1 MISFILCFGFS
12 FSSYASNLVNDSSI
26 IQDYY
31 SIDSSMPYLQNTTVV
46 SMYSSS
52 GGVSSNVLWPS
63 GYNLFTTNIGSYWDN
78 NKFSSFLSFPL
89 ALSITE
95 DTTNITYNLSS
106 YDFMAFPNYNSNG
119 MYYFYFYSDSD
130 CVFMDGSVYSESPI
144 NYALFYVSWG
154 TLNYLALSGGT
165 ASCYGSVNEAS
176 SNGFYVCP
184 VLSRLSYRWYPVF
197 CTMPIYQ
204 PSSDGFSGFTS
215 IDNFDFSSMDDY
227 YNFNYQITGNYFVDP
242 NAPEPVLPSQDKYN
256 LKFKVTSFYAADDYE
271 KFYENFRFNWNTYTL
286 DHPESYYFCSNYNV
300 VYQDDTMNQPVTFY
314 YGSNDYP
321 GQIFSDNLVSMAYR
335 GKNNGVIPTT
345 WSWGLNLSG
354 FRDQNGKSLDRYI
367 SETINR
373 VTGTHVDFAEPS
385 TIFTAI
391 NGDLTDVLN
400 WITATPIYSVI
411 PLYESYIV
419 KFVVT
424 GEHWL
429 STGSPDW
436 DGDNISEVESNHYIS
451 SYNFLSGNT
460 DIISTDNVNEPYE
473 SEDSSFVPSSIASGG
488 SGGGASNIYNA
499 PNATATATGGNVTVN
514 MGNSDPY
521 HIEQVDYDN
530 IGEVFDTVKRDMSR
544 ESGNG
549 FFQVIAHVFAFIPSQ
564 IWQVLLTGITVITA
578 VSVIRFVRNK

>member
-1 MISFILCFGFS
+1 MISFVLCFGFS
-12 FSSYASNLVNDSSI
+12 FSVYADSVSIKSYWGIVSGCPLLLPSSV
-26 IQDYY
+26 
-31 SIDSSMPYLQNTTVV
+31 QNI
-46 SMYSSS
+46 YESS
-52 GGVSSNVLWPS
+52 GGVYSNIIDYNTGQSIYKPSVYHSWSQSDFDSVINFTYFTEVSYNSVTYDLSNAYFVLGQNYNNN
-63 GYNLFTTNIGSYWDN
+63 GYYYSYFFNTNNDEMAVLGSYVV
-78 NKFSSFLSFPL
+78 
-89 ALSITE
+89 
-95 DTTNITYNLSS
+95 
-106 YDFMAFPNYNSNG
+106 
-119 MYYFYFYSDSD
+119 
-130 CVFMDGSVYSESPI
+130 CESPI
-144 NYALFYVSWG
+144 TRIIIWVGWG
-154 TLNYLALSGGT
+154 DSTYTISSVQT
-165 ASCYGSVNEAS
+165 VNEA
-176 SNGFYVCP
+176 NYYGFYAFHVNASSSYYYMP
-184 VLSRLSYRWYPVF
+184 SFTNLSLYA
-197 CTMPIYQ
+197 
-204 PSSDGFSGFTS
+204 PSSDGKSGFNS
-215 IDNFDFSSMDDY
+215 YESFSFDNVNDY
-227 YNFNYQITGNYFVDP
+227 YDFNYQITGNYFVDP
-242 NAPEPVLPSQDKYN
+242 NAPDPVLPSQDKYN
-256 LKFKVTSFYAADDYE
+256 LKFKATSFYAADNYE

-286 DHPESYYFCSNYNV
+286 DHPESYYFCSNYYV

-345 WSWGLNLSG
+345 WSWGLYLSG
-354 FRDQNGKSLDRYI
+354 FHDQNGKTLDRYI

-436 DGDNISEVESNHYIS
+436 DGDNITEVESNHYIS

-460 DIISTDNVNEPYE
+460 DIISTNNVYEPYE
-473 SEDSSFVPSSIASGG
+473 SEDTSFVPSSFVSGG
-488 SGGGASNIYNA
+488 SGGGVSNIYNA
-499 PNATATATGGNVTVN
+499 PNASATATGGNVTVN
-514 MGNSDPY
+514 MGSNDPY